1 MHNTSLFDFPR
12 SYFQHLLK
20 SDPDYKHP
28 LYKDYPYGYYTVI
41 HKPCFGNIP
50 RNCDISTEACH
61 ALIRGTRFVLSVI
74 SYFAY
79 IQLITHPPPS
89 ICLGYQGWGRCGNL

>member
-28 LYKDYPYGYYTVI
+28 LYAKFSNEARLVVEKGEEMVEI
-41 HKPCFGNIP
+41 QEESRIQKLKPHHHVCLDNEFKEDCRVWENFLASG
-50 RNCDISTEACH
+50 IS
-61 ALIRGTRFVLSVI
+61 SV
-74 SYFAY
+74 S
-79 IQLITHPPPS
+79 
-89 ICLGYQGWGRCGNL
+89 